1 MALDKLE
8 IDKVNGLYKQVDV
21 LNAEVAAL
29 KNQLEGARVGGDVLT
44 EVLDLKK
51 LVKELACKCESACTK
66 KK

>member
-29 KNQLEGARVGGDVLT
+29 KNQLEGAEAGSDVLT
-44 EVLDLKK
+44 EVLELKK
-51 LVKELACKCESACTK
+51 LVKELACKCDK

>member
-21 LNAEVAAL
+21 LNAEVASL
-29 KNQLEGARVGGDVLT
+29 KNQLEGAEAGSDVLT
-44 EVLDLKK
+44 EVLELKK
-51 LVKELACKCESACTK
+51 LVKELACKCDK